1 MLEEVE
7 LRTFNSTNKEDV
19 LEAKSSSHVFVETNI
34 KRRRSVAT
42 RTSPRNLA
50 ELRRSM
56 KRHGTQAF
64 LQPRHDSEVGWDEL
78 MNDFVGSKI
87 EIQKGEEKRQA
98 WVLYPDTWKFK
109 IWNVIVFVSLVYTT
123 VVAPIQAALWNDLTM
138 TDPSNWP
145 FVFTADRLVDIV
157 FSTLLFILHTTVH
170 T

>member
-1 MLEEVE
+1 M
-7 LRTFNSTNKEDV
+7 
-19 LEAKSSSHVFVETNI
+19 EAKSSSHVFVETNI

-87 EIQKGEEKRQA
+87 EIQKGVMLVCEKRYKVMA
-98 WVLYPDTWKFK
+98 KSD
-109 IWNVIVFVSLVYTT
+109 
-123 VVAPIQAALWNDLTM
+123 
-138 TDPSNWP
+138 
-145 FVFTADRLVDIV
+145 
-157 FSTLLFILHTTVH
+157 
-170 T
+170 